1 MRTVKDIQQE
11 VLATAQ
17 VTLDELRASIEKFWE
32 QGWSTYQEALS
43 LYKSSAWYIHNHE
56 LRAKDYESIKRLY
69 TMIAEGTTPNCV
81 GELPDEAKKAD
92 ARKRLEENE
101 ERYPKSIQT
110 VENTALRRQYYSL
123 CGYTHED
130 EIVWDRTKPSSYRNH
145 PSIKKNEELQKS
157 GILNLFFYCKSREE
171 FEAKRESEV
180 KFIIAAAT
188 AKLMGQVEKKLAPIK
203 DEIQSFDLISFHGQQ
218 GNYVG
223 EWVVITAGSRYL
235 FKTSCI
241 LAGGY
246 NIQCLHARYIAHLKQ
261 LKK

>member
-1 MRTVKDIQQE
+1 MRTVKDIQKE

-56 LRAKDYESIKRLY
+56 LRVKDYESIKRLY

-101 ERYPKSIQT
+101 ERYPKSLQT

-130 EIVWDRTKPSSYRNH
+130 EMVHTPGVRYDRQPEYIRNKEIQASGVL
-145 PSIKKNEELQKS
+145 SIH
-157 GILNLFFYCKSREE
+157 FYCESREK
-171 FEAKRESEV
+171 FYAKRDQEV
-180 KFIIAAAT
+180 RLTIEQAT
-188 AKLMGQVEKKLAPIK
+188 AKLKLQVEKKLTPIK
-203 DEIQSFDLISFHGQQ
+203 DKIQSFDLISFKGQQ

-223 EWVVITAGSRYL
+223 EWVIRTEDARYI

-246 NIQCLHARYIAHLKQ
+246 NIQCLHARYIANLKQ
-261 LKK
+261 VKK

>member
-1 MRTVKDIQQE
+1 MKTISQIQQE

-17 VTLDELRASIEKFWE
+17 VTLDELQASIEKFWE
-32 QGWSTYQEALS
+32 QGWER
-43 LYKSSAWYIHNHE
+43 NE
-56 LRAKDYESIKRLY
+56 
-69 TMIAEGTTPNCV
+69 
-81 GELPDEAKKAD
+81 EAKRTCQSSKWYANNISRVIRDYASYKNLYEKILSGEYVSQHQSRED
-92 ARKRLEENE
+92 AVAEATKQLEKNE
-101 ERYPKSIQT
+101 ESFPRSLNHIYQT
-110 VENTALRRQYYSL
+110 AVRRTYYSL

-130 EIVWDRTKPSSYRNH
+130 EIVWDRTKPTSYRNH
-145 PSIKKNEELQKS
+145 PSIKRNEELQKS
-157 GILNLFFYCKSREE
+157 GVLNLYFYCKTRQE

-180 KFIIAAAT
+180 QFIIAAAT
-188 AKLMGQVEKKLAPIK
+188 AKLKGQVEKKLAPIK

-223 EWVVITAGSRYL
+223 EWVVITPHSRYL